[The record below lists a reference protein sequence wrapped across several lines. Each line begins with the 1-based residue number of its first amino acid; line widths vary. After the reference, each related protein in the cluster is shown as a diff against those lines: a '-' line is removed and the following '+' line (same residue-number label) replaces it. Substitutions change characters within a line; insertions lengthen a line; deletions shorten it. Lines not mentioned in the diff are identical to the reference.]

1 MRTIIFNQS
10 NVVAGRNNSTLTYNF
25 PNSVDLTGAQIAI
38 SNVFMYYAWFNIS
51 AALRNNTYQYTVQ
64 NNTGTLTR
72 TVVMPDGMYNIT
84 DINAYLQFAM
94 IANNDYLITSTGS
107 YVYFAEF
114 LVNPT
119 QYVIQI
125 NTFSIYTTA
134 EATALGYTLPSAGFG
149 GGAGTLP
156 ALNPQARIILTSG
169 NDFYKIIGFADGFST
184 TATNTA
190 PGGSDLSFL
199 SSTTPQVQPNPNLLI
214 SITGIDNKYSS
225 PSTIIYSLAPNVGFG
240 ELISE
245 RPAQFNFNKF
255 LAGTYNQLTLQFLG
269 SNFQPISI
277 EDPNITVICVIRDR
291 DDLVDD
297 VGAGVSSTSSSQL
310 QQQLSR
316 SGANQASRLSLSG
329 GGNAFGWR

>member
-51 AALRNNTYQYTVQ
+51 AALQNNTYQYTVE

-84 DINAYLQFAM
+84 DINSYLQFSM

-134 EATALGYTLPSAGFG
+134 EAAALSYTLPSAGFG

-156 ALNPQARIILTSG
+156 ALNPQARIILTTG
-169 NDFYKIIGFADGFST
+169 DFYKIIGFVSGFST

-214 SITGIDNKYSS
+214 SITGIDNKYSN

-240 ELISE
+240 ELINE

-269 SNFQPISI
+269 SNFQPIPI
-277 EDPNITVICVIRDR
+277 EDPNITIICVIRDR

-297 VGAGVSSTSSSQL
+297 VGAGVASTSSSQL

-316 SGANQASRLSLSG
+316 SGANHPNRMSLVGRGSYD
-329 GGNAFGWR
+329 WR

>member
-51 AALRNNTYQYTVQ
+51 AALQNNTYQYTVE

-84 DINAYLQFAM
+84 DINSYLQFAM

-134 EATALGYTLPSAGFG
+134 EATAAGYTLPAAGFG

-156 ALNPQARIILTSG
+156 LLNPQARIILTTG
-169 NDFYKIIGFADGFST
+169 DFYKIIGFASGFST

-214 SITGIDNKYSS
+214 SITGIDNKYSN
-225 PSTIIYSLAPNVGFG
+225 PSTIIYSLAPNVAFG
-240 ELISE
+240 ELINE

-269 SNFQPISI
+269 SNFQPIPI
-277 EDPNITVICVIRDR
+277 EDPNITIICVIRDR

-297 VGAGVSSTSSSQL
+297 VGAGVASTSSSQL

-316 SGANQASRLSLSG
+316 SGANQANRMSLVGSG
-329 GGNAFGWR
+329 GSYGWR